1 MEATCNY
8 KPMNLKPLLLLF
20 LAGVILLSGIL
31 INQYVLTYSAHAEVK
46 HGDDAR
52 AVRHCLEQQDPLQV
66 WVDAATGR
74 VFNVCQLQD
83 GRFGIQICDGTREC
97 TSFIYRASKG
107 LKVKLS
113 QVENYLRNNVGAW
126 KVGP

>member
-1 MEATCNY
+1 
-8 KPMNLKPLLLLF
+8 MNLKPLLLLF

>member
-8 KPMNLKPLLLLF
+8 KPMNLKPLLLIF
-20 LAGVILLSGIL
+20 LASVIVFSGIL
-31 INQYVLTYSAHAEVK
+31 INPYVLTYSAHAETK
-46 HGDDAR
+46 HGDDAW

-66 WVDAATGR
+66 WVHAATGR

-126 KVGP
+126 KVEP